1 MSLGNGPTAGS
12 VRSKR
17 AAVGI
22 SPSASLAPSSSRA
35 VVRANTH
42 AIEITTKQPTD
53 RLIRVA
59 FMNFSSGLRA
69 GRWPQA
75 DPNAPSS
82 AMVVSLVL
90 NTFMLASFSF
100 LLAVSCGVLRN
111 SRFVRG
117 KIDWIRQQRI
127 NSGQDRFNRSEPV
140 SQIFVDTGAHWVVG
154 ACGREHVQ
162 VMSYRVLQPGEGAI
176 VKESRL

>member
-1 MSLGNGPTAGS
+1 
-12 VRSKR
+12 
-17 AAVGI
+17 
-22 SPSASLAPSSSRA
+22 
-35 VVRANTH
+35 
-42 AIEITTKQPTD
+42 ITTKQPTD

-117 KIDWIRQQRI
+117 KIDWIRQQR
-127 NSGQDRFNRSEPV
+127 FNRSKSM
-140 SQIFVDTGAHWVVG
+140 SQIFVDTCAHRLVG
-154 ACGREHVQ
+154 ACGREYVQ
-162 VMSYRVLQPGEGAI
+162 VMSYRVVQASERPI